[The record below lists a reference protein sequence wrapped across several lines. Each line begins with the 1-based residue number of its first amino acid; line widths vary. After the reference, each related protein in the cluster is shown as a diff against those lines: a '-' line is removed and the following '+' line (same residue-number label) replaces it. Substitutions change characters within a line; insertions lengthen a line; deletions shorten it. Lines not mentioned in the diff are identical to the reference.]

1 MKLVKKN
8 PETKQ
13 NYFNLYAISDECNF
27 FFSEPDTDT
36 LPAETSDNSTEE
48 SKLRKYFV
56 FSDNIINAHE
66 YAF

>member
-1 MKLVKKN
+1 MKLVKKKT
-8 PETKQ
+8 ETKQ

-56 FSDNIINAHE
+56 FSDNIINAHG

>member
-1 MKLVKKN
+1 MKLVKKKTRN
-8 PETKQ
+8 KTKLFQ
-13 NYFNLYAISDECNF
+13 SYFRWMQFL
-27 FFSEPDTDT
+27 FSEPETDT

-56 FSDNIINAHE
+56 SSENINNAHG